1 MNIRL
6 YQDDDFEDVINLVA
20 KFRIALAELKDRDK
34 EKDLLSAQNKLNKYI
49 EKDYPIYVAES
60 DEKIVGYLV
69 CRVEDDVVW
78 AESLYVSPDYRKK
91 GIGTSLYEKAEKLA
105 YDLGSDT
112 VYNWIHPNNDKII
125 NFLKKQGY
133 DVLNLIEVRKK
144 RENEKT
150 NSKVNVNDHEF
161 NY

>member
-20 KFRIALAELKDRDK
+20 KFRIALAKLKDRDK
-34 EKDLLSAQNKLNKYI
+34 EKDLISAQKELNNYI
-49 EKDYPIYVAES
+49 KKEYPIYVAGN

-78 AESLYVSPDYRKK
+78 AESLYVLPDYRQR

-105 YDLGSDT
+105 DDLGSDT

-133 DVLNLIEVRKK
+133 DVLNLIEIRKK
-144 RENEKT
+144 RKNEEG
-150 NSKVNVNDHEF
+150 NSKVNVNEYEF